1 MPVDSPNDSKP
12 LREIKHMLNL
22 EKESS
27 KDNSENTSSHTFT
40 PTSNVRNGFR
50 RKKGDSPFTYN
61 LNLKVKKEKK
71 QSNCTNPDPW
81 ARIVGSRNTAAIYM
95 NGVATTALFDT
106 GAEIQLVSKQFCE
119 DNEWE
124 IQPIEKL
131 TECSTV
137 NGEIFGYEGF
147 VEVNVQ
153 IPGRDFSEDHL
164 FLVTSEISHQKE
176 IPVVLGTYFIESL
189 SKYLHGIDKDEFDSL
204 DYTVKQAYLS
214 WVEATRIREKYG
226 CEPPL
231 GFVKTTKTVLIQAGT
246 SREIH
251 GLTKIKHGGYAVNC
265 ISEAAIGQQLP
276 KGLKLIPGY
285 SPLSPGSCRVSA
297 VVENNTGKDI
307 TIPARTTICQLG
319 LANRIPKLI
328 YPGDDCDNDHDPE
341 EVVDTDEGLTYKQFE
356 QYKTVSDQLLT
367 ESEIKS
373 ERTQPKVVI
382 EDIGPDMEE
391 DIKTQNLNSDNTEN
405 TSIEDDGSWI
415 LNLIDLSGLE
425 DWPEKLQQEAK
436 EMLKRNAK
444 VFSKDDMDMGRTN
457 LVKHH
462 IKLTD
467 PVPFKEA
474 YRKISPQMY
483 DEVKTHLQEMLDLG
497 AIRPSNSPWASAIVL
512 VRKKDGRLR
521 FCIDLRKL
529 NNRTVKDAYSL
540 PRIESILDSL
550 GGAQIFYTLDLKA
563 GYWQVEMAEE
573 CKAYTAF
580 TCGPLGFYECD
591 TMPFGATNAPAT
603 FQRLMHDCLGELNI
617 NWCIVY
623 LDDIIIFSDTKEEHL
638 KRLEAVFQKLCAA
651 GLKLKP
657 SKCFFFREEIEYLGY
672 VVSGKGISTNPK
684 KIEAVAKWPTP
695 KTEYDVRSFLGFVGY
710 YRRFI
715 KNFSRITKPV
725 REVITGLENQSKRTA
740 KKTYIEWTDAAD
752 TAFEHLKAMCV
763 STPILAYPDYQLP
776 FTLHTDSSTDG
787 LGTLL
792 YQKQDGKLRVIAYA
806 SRSVSKAESNY
817 PAHKL
822 EFLALK
828 WAVCEKFHEY
838 LYGSKSFE
846 VFTDDNPLTYVLTSA
861 KLDAC
866 GQRWVAKL
874 ANYNF
879 SIKYR
884 CGVSNTEADALS
896 RIKWPEALSD
906 NVYIDNGCMDTHVIN
921 AILTGAVTKSSLI
934 ESVSCSTKVIP
945 TELDKETGKLSS
957 INWAKEQRLD
967 PNLGVIIRLIESGQL
982 TKRKL
987 QGKDSS
993 EVKSFLRNKKSLKLV
1008 KDVLYRKSY
1017 SDNSTSKK
1025 TLWQLV
1031 VPKLFKERAL
1041 LGCHDDVG
1049 HQGILRTLSLLRE
1062 RFYWPGMQ
1070 EEATQHVLKC
1080 SRCLRRKTPPQVAPL
1095 QPILVTQ
1102 PLELV
1107 HMDYLSLEPSKGN
1120 IENVLVITDHFTR
1133 YALAYPSK
1141 TQTAQATA
1149 RILWDNFICH
1159 YGFPE
1164 KFISDQGRN
1173 FESDLI
1179 KELCKIAGVK
1189 KVHTTPYHPQ
1199 GNGQCERFNST
1210 LCNMLGTL
1218 SKEEKSDWKSH
1229 LGCMTHAYNC
1239 TKHASTTY
1247 SPYYLMFDRHPRLP
1261 IDVEFGLNKPNCSDN
1276 SSKSRYIQK
1285 LRRRLNYAFQ
1295 KASKYSDQQ
1304 AGKYKHSYEKS
1315 VKGPQ
1320 LHENDLVLVKIV
1332 AHKGIHK
1339 LQDRWEPEEYVVIEQ
1354 PIAGTPVYKVKPVN
1368 GDNVRTLHRNLLLPL
1383 GVKLEP
1389 DYESDDSIL
1398 EEDSDEDEGGFVGN
1412 PTIGSP
1418 DKLSHNE
1425 KKEDSSKPKKHV
1437 EFESSDTNLRSDIR
1451 KTPES
1456 LLQDVDNSILSS
1468 DKSDKV
1474 SLKADEDS
1482 SDKLISMDVSLPSQY
1497 LLPNLD
1503 DSSSDEETEVTELC
1517 TEVEPTINDS
1527 GKEMQSINSEA
1538 DSLVDT
1544 RELLEFIDTM
1554 DVGDTSK
1561 VDKSDT
1567 QEESVH
1573 DVTRQDEIDP
1583 KSESQFSSFMSYHE
1597 GESSSLDPGTNGKEL
1612 CKSPIED
1619 STKRHDSGVVDQRDI
1634 NSHDSDMIA
1643 YESNNTSVPSID
1655 ISDYSSIDSQSKSVT
1670 DEASVNPIVD
1680 VEVEPVRRSARERK
1694 QTQFFGNPWLYR
1706 ITYNLT
1712 PRVLSDLLQH
1722 VPDIRDSLTD
1732 MN

>member
-1 MPVDSPNDSKP
+1 M
-12 LREIKHMLNL
+12 
-22 EKESS
+22 
-27 KDNSENTSSHTFT
+27 
-40 PTSNVRNGFR
+40 
-50 RKKGDSPFTYN
+50 
-61 LNLKVKKEKK
+61 
-71 QSNCTNPDPW
+71 
-81 ARIVGSRNTAAIYM
+81 
-95 NGVATTALFDT
+95 FDT

-119 DNEWE
+119 DHNIE
-124 IQPIEKL
+124 IQPIAKL
-131 TECSTV
+131 TECSTM

-147 VEVNVQ
+147 VELNVQ

-176 IPVVLGTYFIESL
+176 IPIVLGTYFIGSL
-189 SKYLHGIDKDEFDSL
+189 SQYVQGFAKEEFDSL
-204 DYTVKQAYLS
+204 DYTIKQAYLS
-214 WVEATRIREKYG
+214 WVEATRIREQYG

-231 GFVKTTKTVLIQAGT
+231 GFVRTTKPVIIQAGT

-251 GLTKIKHGGYAVNC
+251 GLTKIKHGGYSVNC
-265 ISEAAIGQQLP
+265 ISEPAMGHKLP
-276 KGLKLIPGY
+276 KGLNLIPGY
-285 SPLSPGSCRVSA
+285 SPLGPGSCRVSA
-297 VVENNTGKDI
+297 LVENKSNTNI
-307 TIPARTTICQLG
+307 TIPARTVICQLG
-319 LANRIPKLI
+319 LANKIPKLL
-328 YPGDDCDNDHDPE
+328 YPGDDCDNDQDPE
-341 EVVDTDEGLTYKQFE
+341 GFDETDEGLTYKQYE
-356 QYKTVSDQLLT
+356 QYRAVSEQLD
-367 ESEIKS
+367 SEMNND
-373 ERTQPKVVI
+373 TQGVTI
-382 EDIGPDMEE
+382 EDIGPEHGIDET
-391 DIKTQNLNSDNTEN
+391 DSNNTQSDDQ
-405 TSIEDDGSWI
+405 DDGSWI
-415 LNLIDLSGLE
+415 LDLIDLSGIK
-425 DWPEKLQQEAK
+425 DWPEQLQHDTR

-444 VFSKDDMDMGRTN
+444 VFSKDDMDIGRTN

-467 PVPFKEA
+467 PAPFKEA
-474 YRKISPQMY
+474 YRRIPPQMY
-483 DEVKTHLQEMLDLG
+483 DEVKTHIQEMLDLG
-497 AIRPSNSPWASAIVL
+497 AIRPSNSPWASSIVL

-521 FCIDLRKL
+521 FCIDLRRL

-550 GGAQIFYTLDLKA
+550 GGAQIFTTLDLKA

-603 FQRLMHDCLGELNI
+603 FQRLMHDCLGDLNM

-623 LDDIIIFSDTKEEHL
+623 LDDIIVFSDTKEEHI
-638 KRLEAVFQKLCAA
+638 KRLEAVFQKLMAA

-657 SKCFFFREEIEYLGY
+657 TKCFFFRNEIEYLGH

-684 KIEAVAKWPTP
+684 KIEAVTKWPTP
-695 KTEYDVRSFLGFVGY
+695 KTVYDVRSFLGFVGY

-715 KNFSRITKPV
+715 KNFSKITKPI
-725 REVITGLENQSKRTA
+725 REVITGLENQSKRAA
-740 KKTYIEWTDAAD
+740 KKTYIEWTDTAES
-752 TAFEHLKAMCV
+752 AFEALKTMCV
-763 STPILAYPDYQLP
+763 STPILAYPNYQLP
-776 FTLHTDSSTDG
+776 FILHTDSSTDG
-787 LGTLL
+787 LGAVL
-792 YQKQDGKLRVIAYA
+792 YQKQDGKQRVIAYA

-838 LYGSKSFE
+838 LYGSKPFE
-846 VFTDDNPLTYVLTSA
+846 VYTDNNPLTYVLTSA

-896 RIKWPEALSD
+896 RIKWPEALSEMM
-906 NVYIDNGCMDTHVIN
+906 NTDNGCMDTHVIN
-921 AILTGAVTKSSLI
+921 AVLTGAVTKSSLI
-934 ESVSCSTKVIP
+934 ESVSCSAGIIP
-945 TELDKETGKLSS
+945 TELDKNDKLSN
-957 INWAKEQRLD
+957 INWMKEQRLD

-982 TKRKL
+982 FKRKL
-987 QGKDSS
+987 QGKDST
-993 EVKSFLRNKKSLKLV
+993 ELKSFLRNKRSLKLI
-1008 KDVLYRKSY
+1008 KDVLYRESF
-1017 SDNSTSKK
+1017 SDNSTTKK
-1025 TLWQLV
+1025 TMWQLV
-1031 VPKLFKERAL
+1031 VPKIFRERAL
-1041 LGCHDDVG
+1041 SGCHDDVG

-1070 EEATQHVLKC
+1070 EEATQYVMRC

-1189 KVHTTPYHPQ
+1189 KIHTTPYHPQ

-1218 SKEEKSDWKSH
+1218 SDEEKSDWKSH

-1247 SPYYLMFDRHPRLP
+1247 SPYYLMFGRHPRLP
-1261 IDVEFGLNKPNCSDN
+1261 IDIEFGLHKPNCSDN

-1304 AGKYKHSYEKS
+1304 AKKYKQGYDKS

-1332 AHKGIHK
+1332 AHKGRHK
-1339 LQDRWEPEEYVVIEQ
+1339 LQDRWEPEEYVVMEQ

-1368 GDNVRTLHRNLLLPL
+1368 GSNVRTLHRNLLLPL

-1389 DYESDDSIL
+1389 DYESGDSIL
-1398 EEDSDEDEGGFVGN
+1398 EEDSDEEEGGLVYPIGN
-1412 PTIGSP
+1412 QSP
-1418 DKLSHNE
+1418 KVQKE
-1425 KKEDSSKPKKHV
+1425 EGKKPQRHV
-1437 EFESSDTNLRSDIR
+1437 QFESPVTDLQTV
-1451 KTPES
+1451 KEGTPET
-1456 LLQDVDNSILSS
+1456 LLTEVNNSTLPPNQTDVVSIESSS
-1468 DKSDKV
+1468 D
-1474 SLKADEDS
+1474 EF
-1482 SDKLISMDVSLPSQY
+1482 IPMDVSLPSKY

-1503 DSSSDEETEVTELC
+1503 DSSIEEDTKVTTLSTEADVHSTDHTTEMSL
-1517 TEVEPTINDS
+1517 VD
-1527 GKEMQSINSEA
+1527 SEA

-1554 DVGDTSK
+1554 DVSDTSK
-1561 VDKSDT
+1561 GNELTT
-1567 QEESVH
+1567 QEEVAH
-1573 DVTRQDEIDP
+1573 DETGQDIVDP

-1597 GESSSLDPGTNGKEL
+1597 GEASSMDPGTDGMEL
-1612 CKSPIED
+1612 SKSPIGE
-1619 STKRHDSGVVDQRDI
+1619 STMRDVSGVDDHGDI
-1634 NSHDSDMIA
+1634 NSHDIDIIA
-1643 YESNNTSVPSID
+1643 YEPNNTSIPSID
-1655 ISDYSSIDSQSKSVT
+1655 ISDNSVESQSPNQTEDS
-1670 DEASVNPIVD
+1670 SVNPIVQ
-1680 VEVEPVRRSARERK
+1680 VETEPLRRSARDRK
-1694 QTQFFGNPWLYR
+1694 QTQFYGSPFLYR

-1712 PRVLSDLLQH
+1712 PRVVSDLLHH
-1722 VPDIRDSLTD
+1722 VPDVQDSLVD
-1732 MN
+1732 RL

>member
-1 MPVDSPNDSKP
+1 
-12 LREIKHMLNL
+12 
-22 EKESS
+22 
-27 KDNSENTSSHTFT
+27 
-40 PTSNVRNGFR
+40 
-50 RKKGDSPFTYN
+50 
-61 LNLKVKKEKK
+61 
-71 QSNCTNPDPW
+71 
-81 ARIVGSRNTAAIYM
+81 
-95 NGVATTALFDT
+95 
-106 GAEIQLVSKQFCE
+106 
-119 DNEWE
+119 
-124 IQPIEKL
+124 
-131 TECSTV
+131 
-137 NGEIFGYEGF
+137 
-147 VEVNVQ
+147 
-153 IPGRDFSEDHL
+153 
-164 FLVTSEISHQKE
+164 
-176 IPVVLGTYFIESL
+176 
-189 SKYLHGIDKDEFDSL
+189 
-204 DYTVKQAYLS
+204 
-214 WVEATRIREKYG
+214 
-226 CEPPL
+226 
-231 GFVKTTKTVLIQAGT
+231 
-246 SREIH
+246 
-251 GLTKIKHGGYAVNC
+251 
-265 ISEAAIGQQLP
+265 
-276 KGLKLIPGY
+276 
-285 SPLSPGSCRVSA
+285 
-297 VVENNTGKDI
+297 
-307 TIPARTTICQLG
+307 
-319 LANRIPKLI
+319 
-328 YPGDDCDNDHDPE
+328 
-341 EVVDTDEGLTYKQFE
+341 
-356 QYKTVSDQLLT
+356 
-367 ESEIKS
+367 
-373 ERTQPKVVI
+373 
-382 EDIGPDMEE
+382 
-391 DIKTQNLNSDNTEN
+391 
-405 TSIEDDGSWI
+405 
-415 LNLIDLSGLE
+415 
-425 DWPEKLQQEAK
+425 
-436 EMLKRNAK
+436 
-444 VFSKDDMDMGRTN
+444 
-457 LVKHH
+457 
-462 IKLTD
+462 
-467 PVPFKEA
+467 
-474 YRKISPQMY
+474 MY
-483 DEVKTHLQEMLDLG
+483 DEVKAHIQEMLDLG

-521 FCIDLRKL
+521 FCIDLRRL

-550 GGAQIFYTLDLKA
+550 GGAQIFTTLDLKA

-591 TMPFGATNAPAT
+591 TMPFGATNASAT
-603 FQRLMHDCLGELNI
+603 FQRLMHDCLGDLNM

-623 LDDIIIFSDTKEEHL
+623 LDDIIIFSDTKEEHI
-638 KRLEAVFQKLCAA
+638 KRLEAVFQKLMAA

-657 SKCFFFREEIEYLGY
+657 TKCFFFRDEIEYLGH

-684 KIEAVAKWPTP
+684 KIEAVTKWPTP
-695 KTEYDVRSFLGFVGY
+695 RTVYDVRSFLGFVGY

-715 KNFSRITKPV
+715 KNFSKITKPI
-725 REVITGLENQSKRTA
+725 REVITGLENQSKRA
-740 KKTYIEWTDAAD
+740 GKKTYIEWTDIAD
-752 TAFEHLKAMCV
+752 SAFETLKTMCV
-763 STPILAYPDYQLP
+763 NTPILAYPDYQLP

-787 LGTLL
+787 LGAVL
-792 YQKQDGKLRVIAYA
+792 YQKQDGKQRVIAYA

-838 LYGSKSFE
+838 LYGTKPFE
-846 VFTDDNPLTYVLTSA
+846 VFTDNNPLTYVLTSA

-896 RIKWPEALSD
+896 RIKWPEAISEKLD
-906 NVYIDNGCMDTHVIN
+906 LDNGCMDTHVIN
-921 AILTGAVTKSSLI
+921 AILTGAVSKSSLI
-934 ESVSCSTKVIP
+934 ESVSCSTDVIP
-945 TELDKETGKLSS
+945 TELDKTTSKLSN
-957 INWAKEQRLD
+957 INWMKEQRLD

-982 TKRKL
+982 FKRKL
-987 QGKDSS
+987 QGKDST
-993 EVKSFLRNKKSLKLV
+993 ELKSFLRNKRCLKLN

-1017 SDNSTSKK
+1017 SDNSTTKK
-1025 TLWQLV
+1025 TMWQLV

-1041 LGCHDDVG
+1041 SGCPDDVG

-1070 EEATQHVLKC
+1070 EEATQYVMSC

-1218 SKEEKSDWKSH
+1218 SDEEKSDWKSH

-1247 SPYYLMFDRHPRLP
+1247 SPYYLMFGRHPRLP
-1261 IDVEFGLNKPNCSDN
+1261 IDIEFGLHKPNCSDN

-1304 AGKYKHSYEKS
+1304 AKKYKQGYDKS

-1332 AHKGIHK
+1332 AHKGRHK

-1368 GDNVRTLHRNLLLPL
+1368 GNNIRTLHRNLLLPL

-1398 EEDSDEDEGGFVGN
+1398 EEDSDDEEGGFVTPIENLSPKGQKEDGKK
-1412 PTIGSP
+1412 PQKHVQFESP
-1418 DKLSHNE
+1418 DTQLQSVDE
-1425 KKEDSSKPKKHV
+1425 G
-1437 EFESSDTNLRSDIR
+1437 
-1451 KTPES
+1451 TPES
-1456 LLQDVDNSILSS
+1456 LPIEVKNSTLSPNQT
-1468 DKSDKV
+1468 DIV
-1474 SLKADEDS
+1474 SMQSIEDS
-1482 SDKLISMDVSLPSQY
+1482 SDEFIPMDISLPSKY

-1503 DSSSDEETEVTELC
+1503 DSSIEEDTKVTTLTTEADVHDTDHTTEMSL
-1517 TEVEPTINDS
+1517 VD
-1527 GKEMQSINSEA
+1527 SEA

-1554 DVGDTSK
+1554 DVSDTNK
-1561 VDKSDT
+1561 VSEPTT
-1567 QEESVH
+1567 QEELAH
-1573 DVTRQDEIDP
+1573 DVTGQDIVDP

-1597 GESSSLDPGTNGKEL
+1597 GESSSMDPGTDGKEL
-1612 CKSPIED
+1612 CKSPIEE
-1619 STKRHDSGVVDQRDI
+1619 STKRDASGVVDQGDI
-1634 NSHDSDMIA
+1634 NSHDIDVIA
-1643 YESNNTSVPSID
+1643 YEPNSTSIPSID
-1655 ISDYSSIDSQSKSVT
+1655 ISDNSVESQSSSQT
-1670 DEASVNPIVD
+1670 EDPAVNPFVQ
-1680 VEVEPVRRSARERK
+1680 VETEPLRRSARDRK
-1694 QTQFFGNPWLYR
+1694 QTQFYGSPLLYR

-1712 PRVLSDLLQH
+1712 PRVVSDLLHH
-1722 VPDIRDSLTD
+1722 VPDIQDSLID
-1732 MN
+1732 MP

>member
-1 MPVDSPNDSKP
+1 MDSPNDPGP
-12 LREIKHMLNL
+12 LKEIKQMLNL
-22 EKESS
+22 EKDSS
-27 KDNSENTSSHTFT
+27 KANSENTSLHTFNPT
-40 PTSNVRNGFR
+40 PNVRNGFR
-50 RKKGDSPFTYN
+50 RKKGDSSFTYN

-71 QSNCTNPDPW
+71 QSNFTNPDPW

-95 NGVATTALFDT
+95 DGIATTALFDT
-106 GAEIQLVSKQFCE
+106 GAEIQLVSKKFCE

-131 TECSTV
+131 AECSTV
-137 NGEIFGYEGF
+137 SGEIFGYEGF

-176 IPVVLGTYFIESL
+176 IPVVLGTYFIASL
-189 SKYLHGIDKDEFDSL
+189 SEYLHGIDKTEFDSL

-231 GFVKTTKTVLIQAGT
+231 GFVKTTKPVLIQAGT

-265 ISEAAIGQQLP
+265 ISEPAIGQLLP

-297 VVENNTGKDI
+297 VVENNTDRDI

-328 YPGDDCDNDHDPE
+328 YPGDDCGNDQDPE

-367 ESEIKS
+367 DSEIKS

-382 EDIGPDMEE
+382 EDLGPDLEK
-391 DIKTQNLNSDNTEN
+391 DIQPQNLNSENTEN
-405 TSIEDDGSWI
+405 PSVEDDGSWI

-425 DWPEKLQQEAK
+425 NWPEKLQHEAK

-474 YRKISPQMY
+474 YRRIPPQMY
-483 DEVKTHLQEMLDLG
+483 DEAKAHIQEMLDLG
-497 AIRPSNSPWASAIVL
+497 AIRSSNSPWASAIVL

-550 GGAQIFYTLDLKA
+550 GGAQIFSTLDLKA

-603 FQRLMHDCLGELNI
+603 FQRLIHDCLGELNM
-617 NWCIVY
+617 NWCIIY

-657 SKCFFFREEIEYLGY
+657 SKCFFFKEEIEYLGH

-684 KIEAVAKWPTP
+684 KIEAVSKWPTP
-695 KTEYDVRSFLGFVGY
+695 RAVYDVRSFLAFVGY

-715 KNFSRITKPV
+715 KNFSRITKPI
-725 REVITGLENQSKRTA
+725 REVITGLENQSKRAA

-752 TAFEHLKAMCV
+752 VAFENLKTMCV

-787 LGTLL
+787 LGAVL

-806 SRSVSKAESNY
+806 SRSVSKAEANY

-838 LYGSKSFE
+838 FYGSKPFE
-846 VFTDDNPLTYVLTSA
+846 VFTDNNPLTNVLTSA

-866 GQRWVAKL
+866 GRRWVAKL

-896 RIKWPEALSD
+896 RIKWPEALSE
-906 NVYIDNGCMDTHVIN
+906 NVDIDNGCMDTHVIN
-921 AILTGAVTKSSLI
+921 AILAGAVTKSSLI
-934 ESVSCSTKVIP
+934 ESVSCDAEIIP
-945 TELDKETGKLSS
+945 TELDKDTGKLSD
-957 INWAKEQRLD
+957 INLTKEQRLD
-967 PNLGVIIRLIESGQL
+967 PNLGVNIRLIESGQL

-993 EVKSFLRNKKSLKLV
+993 EVKSFLRNRKSLKLV

-1031 VPKLFKERAL
+1031 VPKLFRERAL

-1049 HQGILRTLSLLRE
+1049 HQGILRTLSLLRK

-1141 TQTAQATA
+1141 TQTAQAIA
-1149 RILWDNFICH
+1149 RILWDNFICY
-1159 YGFPE
+1159 YGFPG

-1179 KELCKIAGVK
+1179 KELCNIAGVK

-1199 GNGQCERFNST
+1199 GNGQCERFSST

-1218 SKEEKSDWKSH
+1218 SEEEKSDWKSY

-1247 SPYYLMFDRHPRLP
+1247 SPYYLMFGRHPRLP
-1261 IDVEFGLNKPNCSDN
+1261 IDVEFGLNKPNCGDN

-1304 AGKYKHSYEKS
+1304 ASKYKHSYDKS

-1332 AHKGIHK
+1332 AHKGRHK

-1354 PIAGTPVYKVKPVN
+1354 PITGTPVYKVKPVN

-1398 EEDSDEDEGGFVGN
+1398 EEDSDEDEEGFVGDS
-1412 PTIGSP
+1412 TVRSS
-1418 DKLSHNE
+1418 DKLSHGK
-1425 KKEDSSKPKKHV
+1425 KKEDSRKPKKHV
-1437 EFESSDTNLRSDIR
+1437 RFESSDTDLKSDVTQ
-1451 KTPES
+1451 TPE
-1456 LLQDVDNSILSS
+1456 LLSQDVDNSALSS
-1468 DKSDKV
+1468 NKSDNV
-1474 SLKADEDS
+1474 SLKAD
-1482 SDKLISMDVSLPSQY
+1482 
-1497 LLPNLD
+1497 
-1503 DSSSDEETEVTELC
+1503 
-1517 TEVEPTINDS
+1517 
-1527 GKEMQSINSEA
+1527 
-1538 DSLVDT
+1538 
-1544 RELLEFIDTM
+1544 
-1554 DVGDTSK
+1554 
-1561 VDKSDT
+1561 
-1567 QEESVH
+1567 
-1573 DVTRQDEIDP
+1573 
-1583 KSESQFSSFMSYHE
+1583 
-1597 GESSSLDPGTNGKEL
+1597 
-1612 CKSPIED
+1612 
-1619 STKRHDSGVVDQRDI
+1619 
-1634 NSHDSDMIA
+1634 
-1643 YESNNTSVPSID
+1643 
-1655 ISDYSSIDSQSKSVT
+1655 
-1670 DEASVNPIVD
+1670 
-1680 VEVEPVRRSARERK
+1680 
-1694 QTQFFGNPWLYR
+1694 
-1706 ITYNLT
+1706 
-1712 PRVLSDLLQH
+1712 
-1722 VPDIRDSLTD
+1722 
-1732 MN
+1732 